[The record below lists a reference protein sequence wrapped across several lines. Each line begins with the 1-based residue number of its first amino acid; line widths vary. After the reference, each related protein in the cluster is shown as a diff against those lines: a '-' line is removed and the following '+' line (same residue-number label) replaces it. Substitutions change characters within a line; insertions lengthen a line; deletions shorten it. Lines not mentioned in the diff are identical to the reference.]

1 MFRPLALAAG
11 LALTALPFTA
21 PSATAFD
28 PGAMSDAQRAAF
40 RAEVRA
46 YLLENPEVL
55 MEAIGILQ
63 DREAA
68 AQAASETEL
77 LAALQAEIYQD
88 GHSWV
93 GGNPEGDVTLVEFID
108 YRCGYCRR
116 AHPEVTA
123 LVEEDGNIRRIVK
136 EFPILGEQSVLASRF
151 AIAVKRQAG
160 DDAYAAVH
168 DALMTLRGD
177 VTEDS
182 LRRLSADLSLDAD
195 AMIAGMNDPEVSRIL
210 AANRA
215 LGEMLRINGTPT
227 FVLGDTFLRGYV
239 PLESMRGLVA
249 EARG

>member
-1 MFRPLALAAG
+1 MIRPFVLATGLALA
-11 LALTALPFTA
+11 TLPIAA
-21 PSATAFD
+21 PPAAAFD
-28 PGAMSDAQRAAF
+28 PAAMSESDRAAF

-46 YLLENPEVL
+46 YILENPEVL

-68 AQAASETEL
+68 AQAAGETEM
-77 LAALQAEIYQD
+77 LAALRSEIYED

-93 GGNPEGDVTLVEFID
+93 GGNLNGDVTLVEFID

-116 AHPEVTA
+116 AHPEVNE
-123 LVEEDGNIRRIVK
+123 LVESDGNIRRIVK
-136 EFPILGEQSVLASRF
+136 EFPILGDQSVLAARF
-151 AIAVKRQAG
+151 AVAVKQQAG
-160 DDAYAAVH
+160 DDAYKAAH
-168 DALMTLRGD
+168 DALMTLRGE

-182 LRRLSADLSLDAD
+182 LRRLAADLSLDVD
-195 AMIAGMNDPEVSRIL
+195 ATIAGMDDPEVARVL

-215 LGEMLRINGTPT
+215 LGEMLQINGTPT

-239 PLESMRGLVA
+239 PLDAMRGLVA

>member
-1 MFRPLALAAG
+1 MIRPLVPAIGLALAA
-11 LALTALPFTA
+11 LPLVA
-21 PSATAFD
+21 PPAAAFD
-28 PGAMSDAQRAAF
+28 PAAMSDADRAAF
-40 RAEVRA
+40 RDEVRA

-55 MEAIGILQ
+55 MEAIAILQ

-68 AQAASETEL
+68 AQAATEADL
-77 LAALQAEIYQD
+77 LAALQAEIYDD

-93 GGNPEGDVTLVEFID
+93 GGNPDGDVTLVEFLD
-108 YRCGYCRR
+108 YRCSYCRR
-116 AHPEVTA
+116 AHPEVGE
-123 LVEEDGNIRRIVK
+123 LVESDGNIRRIVK

-160 DDAYAAVH
+160 DDAYKAAH
-168 DALMTLRGD
+168 DALMALRAE

-182 LRRLSADLSLDAD
+182 LRRLAGTLSLDAD
-195 AMIAGMNDPEVSRIL
+195 TVIAGMDDPEVARIL

-239 PLESMRGLVA
+239 PLEAMRGLVA